1 MAIVTEEA
9 NPPEFFHLIKR
20 PVDVQHI
27 DREFGQIQFLVEMAQ
42 KMERLIPRVTKYGN
56 TTVAILI
63 QEFCDHQ

>member
-1 MAIVTEEA
+1 MVIVTEET
-9 NPPEFFHLIKR
+9 NLSEFVHLIKKS
-20 PVDVQHI
+20 VDVQHI
-27 DREFGQIQFLVEMAQ
+27 NKEFGQIQFLVEMAQ